1 MLLYYLLFEE
11 SSTDCELMEKAL
23 RNISDSDYT
32 KLIYFLPREWT
43 DIAPQDCF
51 TPLVEVQKD
60 LSIQKGSFQRPEH
73 NLSKPVSD
81 SSV

>member
-43 DIAPQDCF
+43 DIEPQGF
-51 TPLVEVQKD
+51 TPLVVEVQRD
-60 LSIQKGSFQRPEH
+60 LSIQKGSFERPEH
-73 NLSKPVSD
+73 NQSKPVSD